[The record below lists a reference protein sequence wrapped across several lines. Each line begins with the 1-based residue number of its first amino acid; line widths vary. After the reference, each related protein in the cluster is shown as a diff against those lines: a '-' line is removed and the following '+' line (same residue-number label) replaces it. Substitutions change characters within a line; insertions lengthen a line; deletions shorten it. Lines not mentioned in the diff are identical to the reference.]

1 MNSCCQLLDIIT
13 SIATAITALVGLVL
27 GFIGVKLSAISLK
40 ETANVRKEV
49 TSQDFKLKQAKLMAD
64 LVNRINTY
72 EFQIVSNYNYKS
84 IFGTANLV
92 GLTKLSDSKYIEYID
107 KEMPVS
113 YSKDMIFD
121 IFDGYDLNAYMPS
134 SIAILLTQFSR
145 DYIRE
150 LEDEQYD
157 ERKDHFYICNPNTI
171 ERHYIEMYN
180 PDSIYANV
188 PSLVNHIEKLLDE
201 INEWFMLNNG
211 MKPNLIPINNLEI
224 QK

>member
-13 SIATAITALVGLVL
+13 AIATTITAIVGLVL
-27 GFIGVKLSAISLK
+27 GYKGVKLSAISLK

-92 GLTKLSDSKYIEYID
+92 GLTELSDSKYIEYID
-107 KEMPVS
+107 REMPIS

-121 IFDGYDLNAYMPS
+121 IFDGYDVNAYMPS
-134 SIAILLTQFSR
+134 SIAVLITQFRR
-145 DYIRE
+145 DYNKE
-150 LEDEQYD
+150 LEDEKYD
-157 ERKDHFYICNPNTI
+157 EKKDYFYICNPNII
-171 ERHYIEMYN
+171 ERYHIKMYN
-180 PDSIYANV
+180 PYSIYANV
-188 PSLVNHIEKLLDE
+188 PSLVNHIKKVLYE
-201 INEWFMLNNG
+201 INEWFMQNNG
-211 MKPNLIPINNLEI
+211 MEVNLILKNNLET
-224 QK
+224 QE

>member
-92 GLTKLSDSKYIEYID
+92 GLTELSDSKYIEYID
-107 KEMPVS
+107 REMPIS
-113 YSKDMIFD
+113 YSKDMNFD

-157 ERKDHFYICNPNTI
+157 ERKDHFYICNPNTTG
-171 ERHYIEMYN
+171 RNYIKMYN

-224 QK
+224 

>member
-13 SIATAITALVGLVL
+13 AIATTITAIVGLVL
-27 GFIGVKLSAISLK
+27 GYKGVKLSAISLK

-92 GLTKLSDSKYIEYID
+92 GLTELSDSKYIEYID
-107 KEMPVS
+107 REMPIS

-121 IFDGYDLNAYMPS
+121 IFDGYDVNAYMPS
-134 SIAILLTQFSR
+134 SIAVLITQFRR
-145 DYIRE
+145 DYNKE
-150 LEDEQYD
+150 LEDEKYD
-157 ERKDHFYICNPNTI
+157 EKKDYFYICNPNII
-171 ERHYIEMYN
+171 ERYHIKMYN
-180 PDSIYANV
+180 PCSIYANV
-188 PSLVNHIEKLLDE
+188 PSLVNHIKKVLYE
-201 INEWFMLNNG
+201 INEWFMQNNG
-211 MKPNLIPINNLEI
+211 MEVNLILKNNLET
-224 QK
+224 QE